1 MARSITSADLPPDL
15 ARFAEAEIAAGH
27 FATVEDVLRAGKEA
41 LERQQRPGH
50 EATLAEI
57 DEALDEGE
65 RNGIVEGDPFASV
78 PAEPPTPPP
87 FLATFVE
94 QFDALP
100 DEVFERLPKDGA
112 SQVDH
117 YLYGAPKRGE

>member
-27 FATVEDVLRAGKEA
+27 FASVEDVLRAGKEA
-41 LERQQRPGH
+41 LERQQRPRH
-50 EATLAEI
+50 EAKLAEI
-57 DEALDEGE
+57 DAALDEGDSLAGVQPE
-65 RNGIVEGDPFASV
+65 
-78 PAEPPTPPP
+78 PATPPP
-87 FLATFVE
+87 FWTTFME
-94 QFDALP
+94 EFDALP
-100 DEVFERLPKDGA
+100 DEVFERLPRDGA

>member
-27 FATVEDVLRAGKEA
+27 FTSVEDVLRAGKEA
-41 LERQQRPGH
+41 LERQQRPRH
-50 EATLAEI
+50 KARLAE
-57 DEALDEGE
+57 DDAALDEDE
-65 RNGIVEGDPFASV
+65 RCGIDEGDSPAGIR
-78 PAEPPTPPP
+78 AEPATPPP
-87 FLATFVE
+87 FWATFME
-94 QFDALP
+94 EFDALP